1 VSAPVVDRERY
12 DRDGVVVVKRL
23 FERDCVV
30 DAVVALDQLLA
41 ARDGEPASPRAAVEE
56 RIHARILKMAERDRA
71 GLGVV
76 YDAARKV
83 LPFWRML
90 GSPHMSRIVEELLGT
105 PHVGVAF
112 RGAGIRMDLPYEDKW
127 RSDWHQEYH
136 SQMSS
141 MHGLVAWFSLS
152 AVDRAMGPVDLL
164 LGSHRQGPLPVRC
177 NDPLNTRKDYTQT
190 FVIDGVAELQERHPV
205 ASFETQPGDV
215 VFLDFM
221 LLHRSGFN
229 RSAEGRSRLT
239 CQVRYFDMTEPTGVK
254 HGWVGGW
261 QDGRNFAEF
270 HPELVRA

>member
-1 VSAPVVDRERY
+1 VSAPEVDRALFE
-12 DRDGVVVVKRL
+12 RDGVVVIRQL
-23 FERDCVV
+23 FEREHVL
-30 DAVVALDQLLA
+30 AAIVALDQLLA
-41 ARDGEPASPRAAVEE
+41 ARDGEPASAHAVVEE
-56 RIHARILKMAERDRA
+56 RIHRRILRMAERDRA

-90 GSPHMSRIVEELLGT
+90 GSPRMSHVVEQLLGT

-112 RGAGIRMDLPYEDKW
+112 RGAGIRMDLPYEDRW

-152 AVDRAMGPVDLL
+152 AVDHAMGPVDLMI
-164 LGSHRQGPLPVRC
+164 GSHREGPLPVRC

-190 FVIDGVAELQERHPV
+190 FVIDGVGELQRRHPV
-205 ASFETQPGDV
+205 VSFETEPGDV